1 MAKQILKSTNVRKTM
16 NTILL
21 GLALGL
27 LIGAV
32 VGWRCGGK
40 FSGLACGSGFGA
52 LIGLFAGAIGAL
64 IIGSFVPK
72 HDVVYGPATL
82 VAMRTA
88 DGVSGSFVWGSGSI
102 NSRVTYNFLY
112 RNKDGSLTPGQVV
125 ADSDVHI
132 IEDASLQGVGYW
144 SSTYSEADGSRP
156 IANWGIAIHDS
167 DVLTRQEFR
176 VPVGTV
182 VQSFSVK

>member
-1 MAKQILKSTNVRKTM
+1 M
-16 NTILL
+16 NSILL
-21 GLALGL
+21 GLGLGL

-32 VGWRCGGK
+32 IGLRCEKKLSALALGG
-40 FSGLACGSGFGA
+40 GFGA
-52 LIGLFAGAIGAL
+52 IIGAVVGVIGGL
-64 IIGSFVPK
+64 IVSAFGPK
-72 HDVVYGPATL
+72 HEVVYGPATL

-112 RNKDGSLTPGQVV
+112 RNKDGSLTPGQVI
-125 ADSDVHI
+125 ADSSVHI
-132 IEDASLQGVGYW
+132 IEDASLQGVGCW
-144 SSTYSEADGSRP
+144 SSTYTEADTTKA
-156 IANWGIAIHDS
+156 IANWGLGIHDE
-167 DVLTRQEFR
+167 DQVIRQEFR